1 MAVKTSAT
9 AQLKFKTTSAD
20 SYSTIA
26 KVRDVRLD
34 INRDALETT
43 GIGQRDRTYAYGIRG
58 TSGSGTLL
66 YDPSDTGTA
75 DLMNQILSDTDTLSG
90 VQLVLDTGSTDGTI
104 SGDALITA
112 AGPGVSVGDLVSV
125 PISFT
130 ISGKPSGAF

>member
-9 AQLKFKTTSAD
+9 ALLKFKATTAD
-20 SYSTIA
+20 AYATIG

-43 GIGQRDRTYAYGIRG
+43 GIGQGDRTYAYGIRG
-58 TSGSGTLL
+58 TSGSGMLL
-66 YDPSDTGTA
+66 YDPANTG
-75 DLMNQILSDTDTLSG
+75 NVNIINRILSDDADISG
-90 VQLVLDTGSTDGTI
+90 IQLVLDTASATGTI

-112 AGPGVSVGDLVSV
+112 AGPSISVGDLVTV

-130 ISGKPSGAF
+130 ISGKPTGQF